1 MINTIIDVM
10 VAVVLMAGLF
20 VLFGAIKYRGCT
32 GHCAGCTGA
41 CGRDKTGE
49 HDAD

>member
-1 MINTIIDVM
+1 MMGTIIAM
-10 VAVVLMAGLF
+10 VLMALLF

-41 CGRDKTGE
+41 CGRHTEGD
-49 HDAD
+49 HDVE

>member
-1 MINTIIDVM
+1 MIDAIVGI
-10 VAVVLMAGLF
+10 VLMAGLF

-41 CGRDKTGE
+41 CGRYTEGDE
-49 HDAD
+49 NVR

>member
-1 MINTIIDVM
+1 MMDTII
-10 VAVVLMAGLF
+10 AIVLMALLF

-41 CGRDKTGE
+41 CGRRTEGD
-49 HDAD
+49 HDVG

>member
-1 MINTIIDVM
+1 MTETI
-10 VAVVLMAGLF
+10 VAMVLMALLF

-41 CGRDKTGE
+41 CGRDLGG
-49 HDAD
+49 HDDVS

>member
-1 MINTIIDVM
+1 MIID
-10 VAVVLMAGLF
+10 AVIAMSAMALLF

-41 CGRDKTGE
+41 CGR
-49 HDAD
+49 HDEEARDVR

>member
-1 MINTIIDVM
+1 MIDTIIAM
-10 VAVVLMAGLF
+10 VLMALLF

-41 CGRDKTGE
+41 CGRHIEG
-49 HDAD
+49 ADNDVS

>member
-1 MINTIIDVM
+1 MMD
-10 VAVVLMAGLF
+10 AVVAMGAMALLF

-41 CGRDKTGE
+41 CGRDTDGE
-49 HDAD
+49 TDVG

>member
-1 MINTIIDVM
+1 MIDAIIGIVF
-10 VAVVLMAGLF
+10 MALLF

-41 CGRDKTGE
+41 CGRHTDGD
-49 HDAD
+49 HDVE

>member
-1 MINTIIDVM
+1 MSDVLFGIGLS
-10 VAVVLMAGLF
+10 ALLF

-41 CGRDKTGE
+41 CGRDLKGG
-49 HDAD
+49 HDVE

>member
-1 MINTIIDVM
+1 MIDAIIGT
-10 VAVVLMAGLF
+10 ALMAALF

-41 CGRDKTGE
+41 CGRYTDGD
-49 HDAD
+49 HHGG

>member
-1 MINTIIDVM
+1 MIID
-10 VAVVLMAGLF
+10 AVVGVLGMALLF

-41 CGRDKTGE
+41 CGRHE
-49 HDAD
+49 EDARDVR

>member
-1 MINTIIDVM
+1 MMDAMIGT
-10 VAVVLMAGLF
+10 VLMALLF

-41 CGRDKTGE
+41 CGRHVDGDD
-49 HDAD
+49 HAG

>member
-1 MINTIIDVM
+1 MIDALIGVG
-10 VAVVLMAGLF
+10 LMAVLF

-41 CGRDKTGE
+41 CGRYRDG
-49 HDAD
+49 ADNVE

>member
-1 MINTIIDVM
+1 MMETLIAI
-10 VAVVLMAGLF
+10 VLMALLF

-41 CGRDKTGE
+41 CGRHTDGD
-49 HDAD
+49 HHA

>member
-1 MINTIIDVM
+1 MMDIIIGM
-10 VAVVLMAGLF
+10 VLMVLLF

-41 CGRDKTGE
+41 CGRHTEED
-49 HDAD
+49 HDVG